1 MSTEHLQYLT
11 TYEHNDKIR
20 LGNKGDG
27 GYVIANLSG
36 NYDCYISAGVNNEE
50 SFSKEFIEHY
60 NMDLSNNYAF
70 DGTIESYPY
79 IYTKNIHF
87 VKKNISGENTQ
98 DTTNLNYLIR
108 KYNDIFL
115 KMDIEGG
122 EYDWFL
128 SLSENDLTHFK
139 QMVFELHCINDDRFG
154 CSYENKMK
162 CLKKL
167 SNTHYI
173 IHAHANNNGTG
184 WGIDREVNGIPNI
197 IELTYIRKDNIL
209 VPTRNTIP
217 LPIEGL
223 DFKNAPYSEMD
234 LNFPPFTFRVSI

>member
-11 TYEHNDKIR
+11 TYEHNNKIR

-50 SFSKEFIEHY
+50 SFSKEFIEYY

-70 DGTIESYPY
+70 DGTIESYPHS
-79 IYTKNIHF
+79 YTKNIHF

-139 QMVFELHCINDDRFG
+139 QIVLL
-154 CSYENKMK
+154 SY
-162 CLKKL
+162 
-167 SNTHYI
+167 
-173 IHAHANNNGTG
+173 
-184 WGIDREVNGIPNI
+184 
-197 IELTYIRKDNIL
+197 
-209 VPTRNTIP
+209 
-217 LPIEGL
+217 
-223 DFKNAPYSEMD
+223 
-234 LNFPPFTFRVSI
+234 